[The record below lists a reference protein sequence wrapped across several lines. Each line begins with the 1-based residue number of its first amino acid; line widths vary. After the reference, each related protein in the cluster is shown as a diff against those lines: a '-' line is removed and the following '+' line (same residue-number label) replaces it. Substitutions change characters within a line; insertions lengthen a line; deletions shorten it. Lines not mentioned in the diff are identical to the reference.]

1 VVLQGGL
8 IVLAYLH
15 LGQMTHGINPA
26 KLNLPKV
33 MTLYSE
39 ELDRMG
45 KKTPEQMLRV
55 ELENEF
61 GFSPIVARA
70 LLNKIDSYNSSNKT
84 SNLSVGTIFYWAASS
99 REPAGKAI
107 EEMDLKQV
115 RLTLN
120 TSTDISILRENG
132 MQALREAKITRITE
146 ETQDQDAYLTQ
157 EDIAVLLCSS
167 VRTIRRDIERLRKQG
182 IDIPTRGQKMDIGKG
197 VSHKTIIV
205 ELYLKN
211 YQYTDIQRQTRH
223 STESIERY
231 IQDFTRVVMLLNTG
245 LNIADI
251 RQATSMSEKLI
262 NEYIEL
268 YRKYDSENNTR
279 LKEIKSNAVVVKKG
293 GIRV

>member
-1 VVLQGGL
+1 
-8 IVLAYLH
+8 
-15 LGQMTHGINPA
+15 MTHGINPT
-26 KLNLPKV
+26 KLNVPKV

-39 ELDRMG
+39 ELDRME
-45 KKTPEQMLRV
+45 KKTPEQMLKV

-70 LLNKIDSYNSSNKT
+70 LLNKIDSYNS
-84 SNLSVGTIFYWAASS
+84 
-99 REPAGKAI
+99 AGKAI
-107 EEMDLKQV
+107 EEMNLKQV
-115 RLTLN
+115 KLTLN
-120 TSTDISILRENG
+120 TSTDISVLRENG
-132 MQALREAKITRITE
+132 MQALREVKIARITE
-146 ETQDQDAYLTQ
+146 EAQDQDAYLTQ

-268 YRKYDSENNTR
+268 YKKYDSENNVR

-293 GIRV
+293 GIRL